1 MTDKFVACIERD
13 SGFSTYRD
21 QLVADSLPNLLKAI
35 RKYADEAM
43 EYDFLCILG
52 STNDPESW
60 EAIEDCWE
68 TYVVP
73 AIEKREL
80 VKSIKHVE
88 DEIAKLEFW
97 FSDLENTK
105 VYKHKTL
112 ELHKATLK
120 TLKEQQ

>member
-1 MTDKFVACIERD
+1 MTKFVACIERD
-13 SGFSTYRD
+13 SGFSTFRD
-21 QLVADSLPNLLKAI
+21 EIVADSLPNLLEAI
-35 RKYADEAM
+35 RKYADEAG
-43 EYDFLCILG
+43 EYDYLCILG

-60 EAIEDCWE
+60 EAIEECWE

-73 AIEKREL
+73 AIQKREL

-105 VYKHKTL
+105 VYKQKSL
-112 ELHKATLK
+112 ELLQATLQ
-120 TLKEQQ
+120 TLKETQ